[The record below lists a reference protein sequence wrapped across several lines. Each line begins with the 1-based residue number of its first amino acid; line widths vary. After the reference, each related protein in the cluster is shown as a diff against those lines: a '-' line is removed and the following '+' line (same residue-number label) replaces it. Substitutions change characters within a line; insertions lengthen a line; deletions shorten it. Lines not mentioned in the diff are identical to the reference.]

1 MTRWAPLTNCCQPR
15 WEQWEIRVWEDWIEI
30 RVLLSLP
37 NPAHPPSFWPDQ
49 SVPVSPNPA
58 PPHRPPLPPLQE
70 EVTSLHTKVQEAN
83 SRLEAVKTQLST
95 EHLRSTHKLQ
105 QRNDSLQEDLR
116 ATEQLNL
123 RLSDRQNQLVSL
135 QTAVLELWGRCQV
148 RLVPKSEGAA
158 TPCVHMAH
166 SRYRYMVLT
175 CLNAPR
181 PAQEDPAFLAA
192 NNGDRPESLKAQHQA
207 DHPGSEA
214 DGGLNLMRDMDP
226 LAVLALVKEYVI
238 ARSAKLSSRHY
249 LDAQRVANRVW
260 SKHFRHKVEMRGKVS
275 RRHHSL
281 IILPWSGCSIYT
293 GCGGA
298 LGLPSRHV
306 V

>member
-1 MTRWAPLTNCCQPR
+1 M
-15 WEQWEIRVWEDWIEI
+15 
-30 RVLLSLP
+30 
-37 NPAHPPSFWPDQ
+37 H
-49 SVPVSPNPA
+49 
-58 PPHRPPLPPLQE
+58 
-70 EVTSLHTKVQEAN
+70 
-83 SRLEAVKTQLST
+83 
-95 EHLRSTHKLQ
+95 
-105 QRNDSLQEDLR
+105 
-116 ATEQLNL
+116 
-123 RLSDRQNQLVSL
+123 
-135 QTAVLELWGRCQV
+135 
-148 RLVPKSEGAA
+148 
-158 TPCVHMAH
+158 AH
-166 SRYRYMVLT
+166 SRYRYTVLT

-293 GCGGA
+293 GCSGA
-298 LGLPSRHV
+298 LKRPAVQACRMMTVQRMPTCYWSGLAPLITLPLLDCCCR
-306 V
+306 